1 MFPTLKLLVHNILV
15 PLNLFSMG
23 LPPMKDNII
32 QFSFA
37 LVVVIMED
45 ERDIVVVAASTLLS
59 GCALSK
65 IALRNEEKS
74 V

>member
-1 MFPTLKLLVHNILV
+1 
-15 PLNLFSMG
+15 MG